1 MKFSVLGQGEANV
14 IYKAPGSTFFRPLT
28 HTGLCC
34 TLFLVVLFLILFT
47 NAKTTLNSWAL

>member
-1 MKFSVLGQGEANV
+1 MKFSVLGQGEADV
-14 IYKAPGSTFFRPLT
+14 IYKAPGSKFFRPLT

-34 TLFLVVLFLILFT
+34 TLFFVVLFLILFT